1 MAWCCEPFVIFL
13 LYFVRGLSYRNDT
26 FKTIEEIWQKEQYSQ
41 GMTSCILNR
50 ERGKSMN
57 RKKIFSPQNIIWSAF
72 FLVFTGVAIVEQL
85 RRPPQDRTW
94 YGKLVGIPY
103 DFRFP
108 SVERI
113 RATFWN
119 KNTQQVLVPQVF
131 GIGWTIN
138 LYPIVHPEMSK

>member
-1 MAWCCEPFVIFL
+1 VIFL
-13 LYFVRGLSYRNDT
+13 LYFVIVLSNRNDT
-26 FKTIEEIWQKEQYSQ
+26 FKTKEEIWQKEKRFQ
-41 GMTSCILNR
+41 GMASCKLNR
-50 ERGKSMN
+50 EREKSMS
-57 RKKIFSPQNIIWSAF
+57 RKKIFSPQNIIWSALLLAF
-72 FLVFTGVAIVEQL
+72 VGAAIVDQV
-85 RRPPQDRTW
+85 RRPPEDRTW

-119 KNTQQVLVPQVF
+119 KSTQQVLVPQVF

-138 LYPIVHPEMSK
+138 LYPIIHPETSK